1 MVLCYRLN
9 NKRAVKM
16 FSTTVRFNFNY
27 SCHFASWAVL
37 LLILEIYFWMQ
48 DTDVKSY
55 FYTVEFPILLRNLF
69 FSFHCC
75 IINLIFFLLWRQLI
89 HAVQNQNLPQWV
101 CVVAVFCFFVYC
113 KCNLSNVSGNVSYL
127 VHVNTSS
134 LTLTKPLTNS
144 CTHHCVTFEM
154 NLRRFRV
161 TYFRGTHTRRV
172 AEVT

>member
-1 MVLCYRLN
+1 
-9 NKRAVKM
+9 
-16 FSTTVRFNFNY
+16 
-27 SCHFASWAVL
+27 
-37 LLILEIYFWMQ
+37 MQ

-69 FSFHCC
+69 FSSTVALLILFLFVVKAINSCRPKSKFASMGLCC
-75 IINLIFFLLWRQLI
+75 SCFLFIF
-89 HAVQNQNLPQWV
+89 
-101 CVVAVFCFFVYC
+101 YC

-134 LTLTKPLTNS
+134 LTLTNPLTNS